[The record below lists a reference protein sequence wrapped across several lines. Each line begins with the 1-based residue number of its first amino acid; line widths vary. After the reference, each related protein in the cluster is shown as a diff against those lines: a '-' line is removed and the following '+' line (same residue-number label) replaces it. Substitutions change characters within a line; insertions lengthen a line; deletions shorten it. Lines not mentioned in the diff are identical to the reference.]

1 MTNFKVSLI
10 CLVLAVNYAQSISQ
24 KHWWEKLNIVDNN
37 NKTPQM
43 ETKSVNLKP
52 KVKVDGKPKYLKNI
66 SQKQG
71 DAKHGGYSFFDQ
83 FYEINHQ
90 MIHNQAPRPV
100 ANHYPEPVLIN
111 QPMQYPQ
118 PVEVF
123 EPVQYPQP
131 IYINHQ
137 NPVIEPYVVN
147 EPVLLAEPFI
157 IPEPVVV
164 SEPVFVNQPVVVNEP
179 VIVSEPVVV
188 SEPVFVNQPV
198 VVNKP
203 VIVSEPTVPFTIQ
216 QPVLSHTG
224 EIIIENTLGGVNFDC
239 SYLPSGHFRDN
250 HFCDV
255 YHACVHGFHRKTY
268 TCPIVGKRTYF
279 DEITQR

>member
-1 MTNFKVSLI
+1 MTNLKFSLI
-10 CLVLAVNYAQSISQ
+10 CLVLAVNYTQSISQ
-24 KHWWEKLNIVDNN
+24 KHWWEKLNIVDNSSKAPN
-37 NKTPQM
+37 M
-43 ETKSVNLKP
+43 ETENGNPQSKANF
-52 KVKVDGKPKYLKNI
+52 DGEPRYFKNR
-66 SQKQG
+66 SKKQG
-71 DAKHGGYSFFDQ
+71 DAKHGGYNFFDQ

-90 MIHNQAPRPV
+90 MLHNQAPRPV
-100 ANHYPEPVLIN
+100 PNQFPEPVLIN
-111 QPMQYPQ
+111 HPMQYPQ

-137 NPVIEPYVVN
+137 NPAVEPFVVN
-147 EPVLLAEPFI
+147 EPVLLAEPSI
-157 IPEPVVV
+157 ISEQVVESETVLVNQPVVVREPVLISEPVVVNQPVVV
-164 SEPVFVNQPVVVNEP
+164 SEP
-179 VIVSEPVVV
+179 I
-188 SEPVFVNQPV
+188 
-198 VVNKP
+198 
-203 VIVSEPTVPFTIQ
+203 VPFTIQ
-216 QPVLSHTG
+216 QPILSHTG

-250 HFCDV
+250 QFCDV